1 MAKRLQHRGGTTS
14 QHSTFTGAVREV
26 TVDTDKNT
34 LVVHD
39 GATAGGHPLATATN
53 FTSTGIDDNAT
64 STAITIGSDER
75 VHING
80 TAPQSGVRINPADET
95 SGLNIYKTT
104 EDASISLFR
113 NDTSTVNGEIIGSL
127 RGLVNDNNSSG
138 FYERTGEIDFIASS
152 THTAT
157 IRNTDI
163 VFKTM
168 SGTTLLQKMRIAYNG
183 DISFY
188 EDTGTTPKFFWDA
201 SAERLGIGTAT
212 PTQALDVNG
221 LSYPLVINST
231 NGNLYKIQFKDNGVN
246 RGYIGCG
253 SSAVFSFADASALEK
268 MRIDSAGN
276 VGIGLTNPT
285 AKLHVNTNSTG
296 RSNVYFSNFDT
307 SSGISSHEVA
317 IGFQFNRSGGGINVS
332 AARVVAGKE
341 REWVGA
347 ASNQDGFLAF
357 ETCLNES
364 VSEKMRITSS
374 GNVGIGTSS
383 PSEKLEVNGNILI
396 SNNNGLKIKDTS
408 GAKEILNVDNF
419 NQTILKNANDTRD
432 IIVRNAANADIV
444 RFRPN
449 GGIAIGGSGDANTL
463 DDYEEGTHTPTV
475 TPETSGTLA
484 FGTGSTVMSYIKIG
498 NRVFVNGYLLFS
510 TVSSAV
516 GNSFSIT
523 LPFAIKTGL
532 SSDSEWG
539 GGGINFYDIS
549 TTTSYVKPFIF
560 SAGNSFFTVYMNLAT
575 ELSANDRISFSF
587 SYQSA

>member
-1 MAKRLQHRGGTTS
+1 LWGNNEINGNNAS
-14 QHSTFTGAVREV
+14 DFINIV
-26 TVDTDKNT
+26 
-34 LVVHD
+34 
-39 GATAGGHPLATATN
+39 TAG
-53 FTSTGIDDNAT
+53 S
-64 STAITIGSDER
+64 ER
-75 VHING
+75 
-80 TAPQSGVRINPADET
+80 
-95 SGLNIYKTT
+95 
-104 EDASISLFR
+104 
-113 NDTSTVNGEIIGSL
+113 
-127 RGLVNDNNSSG
+127 
-138 FYERTGEIDFIASS
+138 
-152 THTAT
+152 
-157 IRNTDI
+157 
-163 VFKTM
+163 
-168 SGTTLLQKMRIAYNG
+168 
-183 DISFY
+183 
-188 EDTGTTPKFFWDA
+188 
-201 SAERLGIGTAT
+201 
-212 PTQALDVNG
+212 
-221 LSYPLVINST
+221 
-231 NGNLYKIQFKDNGVN
+231 
-246 RGYIGCG
+246 
-253 SSAVFSFADASALEK
+253 
-268 MRIDSAGN
+268 MRIDSSGN
-276 VGIGLTNPT
+276 VGIGLINPT

-307 SSGISSHEVA
+307 SSGISSQEVA